1 MNNIKFNRLRKTI
14 FIILIL
20 IAFIFALPLQI
31 FVFTKAKESLKN
43 FKQNL
48 SQKIGIEFSYE
59 SISPSIFSNLNVKNV
74 VISEVDGD
82 ELIRIER
89 IKITYKIIPLLKKD
103 FQKGLENI
111 VIDGIR
117 LDVSQLLNVIEKI
130 SSLNYQNLQKSQ
142 NKNEDN
148 SKNQKSDKKID
159 FETIVNLIP
168 QNVKVKNISLLY
180 DDENL
185 NASLSVRDIILK
197 NNERA
202 QNLDFQMFCRANAN
216 FFKVNQN
223 VTGNLNLNG
232 TIQKE
237 LDNSQIELKLENL
250 TNGTY
255 TLNKL
260 NVLATYNQNVFD
272 IHTIQ
277 SLTSVFLS
285 AQFNEQSRDFSFKIE
300 ADNFKPSSVI
310 SSNKNQAIFQK
321 IKNLVLNISSTFL
334 YNFNSKEFDFSS
346 NGNFSFPNELFS
358 GGLNVLYDVDGN
370 ENKININKLSANGE
384 NFLANANLSLIYKN
398 LQLSGF
404 VELPYFYLPNQKEIS
419 TEIYFD
425 PLEKGFLAFS
435 PQLFIGEKSLT
446 ALQLKFLPEENSYDF
461 SFEASDYSNASSG
474 GEVGS
479 FHLDGSYLSD
489 SKYIQSSVTLNSL
502 YAGSMI
508 DFVSQVVN
516 ESNLQSISNITK
528 DFMFSG
534 DAYISTD
541 FKSLTYNIPYIV
553 FANTKKENQVLF
565 LSANGNERQIQLE
578 QLNLIY
584 GKLAFGASCDVD
596 INNETDDIFFTTDLL
611 FENVPYHF
619 SGTFMNKLLSVNG
632 DYNTFI
638 DVDFSTPKKI
648 FGSVVFENFPIMFQ
662 NYAFNF
668 STQSAFLY
676 DKYDGPNVNI
686 ERFEIDINDSKTS
699 VVISPK
705 ILLAGNVTKY
715 GAQFSTVTYSDLFST
730 LEGAADFRI
739 NLKESLFDSAGFTMN
754 LKNPLS
760 TENIFLE
767 ASVSNPDFVKLNT
780 QNLRDNL
787 YITVQTQI
795 NNFGL
800 NRFTSTVSA
809 NNFLTGNIFAS
820 GTINHPYVALNV
832 QKLSLQQG
840 NNVMNVN
847 TTATLE
853 DNQIIV
859 DSLNMTNGGMN
870 LRDVSAKF
878 SLESFTGSLNAFF
891 HVEMST
897 GGLLKTLDAPLVLA
911 IEDSQKVDGQFL
923 PESFVATLKSEGIS
937 GTYLKKII
945 PLNFTLFYSPQMIT
959 LTSGSDFGLYATYL
973 KSENYGEANL
983 SVNTPNIIKING
995 RGTFSQ
1001 EFNIFDL
1008 DEIEVDLEKLF
1019 EYINFDEWVIVENGI
1034 ASGHISYTGTLKEPV
1049 LTGEVDV
1056 LKPEVRVPI
1065 IIPEK
1070 LTADFI
1076 PITIANNE
1084 IYVNKTTFNV
1094 KNKPTL
1100 DADCRI
1106 VLNGWSF
1113 DYLESYFKS
1122 VNNQRIYGKLT
1133 TPIFTMDSNMILDL
1147 YLYFAASEKLF
1158 ELNGSINGENLYF
1171 ETNIT
1176 DIASSVSA
1184 TPSGEPLNFV
1194 STLNITTGTHAAI
1207 TMEPIIRAVLAP
1219 NTKFILNIDNAAS
1232 YYNVDGIFDVKSGDI
1247 AYLSRNFYIKSGS
1260 IDFNTETISNP
1271 KVTLNAETRE
1281 KDDAGENV
1289 RIIFSVENQY
1299 LQQLSPHFSSIPA
1312 KSETEILSLLGQIVL
1327 ADSDSASEF
1336 LFAAGGYALQ
1346 SSVGRQIENKLRQ
1359 LLNFD
1364 ILSLRTNFIQNT
1376 LSSSFGRNSSS
1387 TANELSF
1394 GNLFDNST
1402 VYIGKYLGSNLYI
1415 DAMLNVSYEERSLSD
1430 VQVTAGNLVFQ
1441 PEVGLELESPFGNIR
1456 WNVAPDIN
1464 ALLNKQYVPSSSVTL
1479 SWKFTF

>member
-1 MNNIKFNRLRKTI
+1 MNNVKFSRLRKTI

-31 FVFTKAKESLKN
+31 FIFTKAKESLNN

-59 SISPSIFSNLNVKNV
+59 SISPSIFSNLSVKNV
-74 VISEVDGD
+74 VISETDGD
-82 ELIRIER
+82 ELMQIER
-89 IKITYKIIPLLKKD
+89 IKISYKIIPLLKKD

-117 LDVSQLLNVIEKI
+117 LDVRQLLNVVEKL
-130 SSLNYQNLQKSQ
+130 SSLNLQKSQ
-142 NKNEDN
+142 SENNE
-148 SKNQKSDKKID
+148 KNQKSDKKID

-185 NASLSVRDIILK
+185 NASLNVRDISLK

-202 QNLDFQMFCRANAN
+202 QNLDFQMVCRANAN
-216 FFKVNQN
+216 FLKANQN
-223 VTGNLNLNG
+223 VSGNLNLNG
-232 TIQKE
+232 TIQKK

-260 NVLATYNQNVFD
+260 NVLATYNQNIFD

-277 SLTSVFLS
+277 SLIPVFLS
-285 AQFNEQSRDFSFKIE
+285 VQFNEQSRDFSFKIE
-300 ADNFKPSSVI
+300 ADNFKPSTVI
-310 SSNKNQAIFQK
+310 SSNKNQEIFQK
-321 IKNLVLNISSTFL
+321 IKNLILDTSSTFS

-358 GGLNVLYDVDGN
+358 GGLNVLYDVDGD
-370 ENKININKLSANGE
+370 ENKINIKNLSANGE
-384 NFLANANLSLIYKN
+384 KFLANANLSLIYKN

-404 VELPYFYLPNQKEIS
+404 VELPYFILPNQKEIS

-461 SFEASDYSNASSG
+461 SFEASDYSNATSG

-479 FHLDGSYLSD
+479 LHLDGSYLSD
-489 SKYIQSSVTLNSL
+489 SKYIQTSVTLNSL
-502 YAGSMI
+502 YAGSVI
-508 DFVSQVVN
+508 DFVSQIVN
-516 ESNLQSISNITK
+516 EPSTLQSISNSTK

-534 DAYISTD
+534 DAYVSTD
-541 FKSLTYNIPYIV
+541 FKSFTYNIPYIV

-565 LSANGNERQIQLE
+565 LSANGNENQIQLE

-596 INNETDDIFFTTDLL
+596 INSETKDIFFTTDLL

-619 SGTFMNKLLSVNG
+619 SGTFMDKLLSVNG
-632 DYNTFI
+632 DYNTFV
-638 DVDFSTPKKI
+638 DVDFSASKKI
-648 FGSVVFENFPIMFQ
+648 SGSAIFENFPIMFQ
-662 NYAFNF
+662 NYAFTF
-668 STQSAFLY
+668 SAQSSFLY
-676 DKYDGPNVNI
+676 DKDDGPNVNI
-686 ERFEIDINDSKTS
+686 ERFEIDIDDSKNET
-699 VVISPK
+699 VISPK
-705 ILLAGNVTKY
+705 ILLSGNVTKY
-715 GAQFSTVTYSDLFST
+715 GAQFSTVSYSDLFST

-739 NLKESLFDSAGFTMN
+739 NFNESLFDSAGLTIN
-754 LKNPLS
+754 VKNPLS
-760 TENIFLE
+760 TENVFLE
-767 ASVSNPDFVKLNT
+767 AAVSNPDFVKLNA

-787 YITVQTQI
+787 YITLQTQI

-847 TTATLE
+847 ASATLE

-870 LRDVSAKF
+870 LRDVSANF
-878 SLESFTGSLNAFF
+878 SLESFTGSLKAFF
-891 HVEMST
+891 HVET
-897 GGLLKTLDAPLVLA
+897 GSDDLLKTLDAPLVLTV
-911 IEDSQKVDGQFL
+911 EDAQKTDGKFL

-959 LTSGSDFGLYATYL
+959 LTSGEDFGLYATYL
-973 KSENYGEANL
+973 KSENYGEATF

-1019 EYINFDEWVIVENGI
+1019 EYVNLDEWVIVENGI
-1034 ASGHISYTGTLKEPV
+1034 ASGHISYTGTWKEPV

-1056 LKPEVRVPI
+1056 LKPEARVPI
-1065 IIPEK
+1065 LLPGK
-1070 LTADFI
+1070 LTADLT
-1076 PITIANNE
+1076 PITITNNE

-1113 DYLESYFKS
+1113 DYLECFFKS

-1133 TPIFTMDSNMILDL
+1133 TPIFTMDTNMLLDL
-1147 YLYFAASEKLF
+1147 YLYYAASENLF
-1158 ELNGSINGENLYF
+1158 ELDGSINGENLYF

-1176 DIASSVSA
+1176 DIASSVSSSS
-1184 TPSGEPLNFV
+1184 SGEPLNFV

-1219 NTKFILNIDNAAS
+1219 NTKFTLNIDTGAS
-1232 YYNVDGIFDVKSGDI
+1232 DYNVDGIFDVKSGDI

-1260 IDFNTETISNP
+1260 IDFNTESISNP

-1281 KDDAGENV
+1281 KDDEGENV

-1312 KSETEILSLLGQIVL
+1312 KSETEILSLLGQIAL

-1402 VYIGKYLGSNLYI
+1402 VYIGKYLGSNLYV
-1415 DAMLNVSYEERSLSD
+1415 DAMLNVSYDERSLSD

>member
-74 VISEVDGD
+74 VISEVDD
-82 ELIRIER
+82 NELMRIER

-117 LDVSQLLNVIEKI
+117 LDVRQLLNVVEKI
-130 SSLNYQNLQKSQ
+130 SSLNSQNLQKSE
-142 NKNEDN
+142 NEN
-148 SKNQKSDKKID
+148 NNEKNQKSDKKID

-185 NASLSVRDIILK
+185 NASLSVHDIILK

-202 QNLDFQMFCRANAN
+202 QNLDFKMVCRANVN
-216 FFKVNQN
+216 FLKVNQN

-232 TIQKE
+232 TIQRK

-260 NVLATYNQNVFD
+260 NLLATYNQNVFD
-272 IHTIQ
+272 IYTIQ
-277 SLTSVFLS
+277 SLIPVFLS
-285 AQFNEQSRDFSFKIE
+285 VQFNEVSRDLRFKIE
-300 ADNFKPSSVI
+300 ADNFKPSTVI
-310 SSNKNQAIFQK
+310 SSNKNQEIFQK
-321 IKNLVLNISSTFL
+321 IRNFVLDTSSTFS

-358 GGLNVLYDVDGN
+358 GGLNILYDIDGD
-370 ENKININKLSANGE
+370 ENKININNLSANGE
-384 NFLANANLSLIYKN
+384 KILANANLSLIYKN

-404 VELPYFYLPNQKEIS
+404 VELPYFVLPNQKEIS

-446 ALQLKFLPEENSYDF
+446 ALQLKFLPEEKSYDF
-461 SFEASDYSNASSG
+461 SFEASDYSNASRG

-479 FHLDGSYLSD
+479 LHLDGSYLSD
-489 SKYIQSSVTLNSL
+489 LKYIQTSVTLNSL
-502 YAGSMI
+502 YAGSVF
-508 DFVSQVVN
+508 DFVSQIVN
-516 ESNLQSISNITK
+516 ESNLQSISNTTK

-541 FKSLTYNIPYIV
+541 FKSFTYNIPYIV

-565 LSANGNERQIQLE
+565 LSANGNESQIQLE

-584 GKLAFGASCDVD
+584 GKLAFGASCDID
-596 INNETDDIFFTTDLL
+596 INNETNDIFFTTDLL

-632 DYNTFI
+632 DYNTFV
-638 DVDFSTPKKI
+638 DVDFSTPKRTS
-648 FGSVVFENFPIMFQ
+648 GSAIFENFPIMFQ
-662 NYAFNF
+662 NYAFTF
-668 STQSAFLY
+668 STQSAFFY
-676 DKYDGPNVNI
+676 DKDDGPNINI
-686 ERFEIDINDSKTS
+686 ERFEIDIDDSKTS
-699 VVISPK
+699 TVSSPK

-730 LEGAADFRI
+730 LEGKSDFRLNFQENI
-739 NLKESLFDSAGFTMN
+739 FNSAGLTLN

-760 TENIFLE
+760 SENIFLE
-767 ASVSNPDFVKLNT
+767 LAVSNPNLVKMDFENIKENV
-780 QNLRDNL
+780 
-787 YITVQTQI
+787 YITLQTQL
-795 NNFGL
+795 NHFGL
-800 NRFTSTVSA
+800 NRFSSVSSS

-820 GTINHPYVALNV
+820 GTINHPYVAFNIEN
-832 QKLSLQQG
+832 LSMQQG
-840 NNVMNVN
+840 NKIMKLN
-847 TTATLE
+847 ASLTLE
-853 DNQIIV
+853 DHELII
-859 DSLNMTNGGMN
+859 DSVNMTKGKTY
-870 LRDVSAKF
+870 LKDVSANF
-878 SLESFTGSLNAFF
+878 SLDTFTGFVKAFY
-891 HVEMST
+891 HTESA
-897 GGLLKTLDAPLVLA
+897 GKTLDAPIKLSIVEA
-911 IEDSQKVDGQFL
+911 QKSEEKFL
-923 PESFVATLKSEGIS
+923 PNSFVATLTSEGLS
-937 GTYLKKII
+937 GTYLRQKI
-945 PLNFTLFYSPQMIT
+945 PLNFTMFYSPEIIT
-959 LTSGSDFGLYATYL
+959 LTSGEKFGLYATYF
-973 KSENYGEANL
+973 SSGEA
-983 SVNTPNIIKING
+983 SVSINSPKIMSISGNG
-995 RGTFSQ
+995 KISANKNDFKL
-1001 EFNIFDL
+1001 N
-1008 DEIEVDLEKLF
+1008 EIEVDLKELF
-1019 EYINFDEWVIVENGI
+1019 EYINLDEWVIVENGI
-1034 ASGHISYTGTLKEPV
+1034 AKGFVSYEGSFSEPI
-1049 LTGEVDV
+1049 LSGEVNV
-1056 LKPEVRVPI
+1056 YEPEAKVPI
-1065 IIPEK
+1065 ALPVK
-1070 LTADFI
+1070 LKADLV
-1076 PITIANNE
+1076 PIKIANNE
-1084 IYVNKTTFNV
+1084 IYVNKKTYNV

-1106 VLNGWSF
+1106 VLNGWGF
-1113 DYLESYFKS
+1113 DYLECYFKS
-1122 VNNQRIYGKLT
+1122 VNNQRVYGKIA
-1133 TPIFTMDSNMILDL
+1133 TPFFTVDANMLADL
-1147 YLYFAASEKLF
+1147 YLYYGGDDSLF
-1158 ELNGSINGENLYF
+1158 QIDGSVNGENLYF
-1171 ETNIT
+1171 EANIT
-1176 DIASSVSA
+1176 DVASSLIS
-1184 TPSGEPLNFV
+1184 TSDEEPLNFV
-1194 STLNITTGTHAAI
+1194 SNLKITTGTHSAI
-1207 TMEPIIRAVLAP
+1207 AMNPIIRAVLAP
-1219 NTKFILNIDNAAS
+1219 NTKFSMQIDNRARN
-1232 YYNVDGIFDVKSGDI
+1232 YDIDGLFEVKSGDI
-1247 AYLSRNFYIKSGS
+1247 AYLNRNFYIKSGL
-1260 IDFNTETISNP
+1260 INFNTETISNP

-1281 KDDAGENV
+1281 KDDEGQNV

-1312 KSETEILSLLGQIVL
+1312 KSETEILSLLGQIAL

-1346 SSVGRQIENKLRQ
+1346 SSVGRQVENKLRQ

-1364 ILSLRTNFIQNT
+1364 ILSLHTNFIQNT
-1376 LSSSFGRNSSS
+1376 LSSSFGRNSTS
-1387 TANELSF
+1387 TVNELSF